1 VDKFSKEEEYIISES
16 AEVEAGR
23 APAWTRKMFSVFPAF
38 KSRNYQLYFGGQVVS
53 LIGTWLQIVAEGWLV
68 LQLTNSAFYVGLVA
82 AVSTIP
88 TLIFSLIGGVI
99 ADRFPK
105 RKLLILT
112 QIASMV
118 LAFVLGGLS
127 VSGVI
132 TIWQILIIAFLLG
145 CVNAIDAPARQAFS
159 VDLVEKED
167 LPSAIALNSAM
178 FNSARVIGPGIAG
191 FLIATIGTGGAFL
204 ANGASYIAVIIA
216 LLIIKTAPLPKTDH
230 PHPIKAIKEGLSYS
244 WNHPLIRSMILFT
257 GVIAVFGW
265 AYGTM
270 LPVIAKNTFHMEA
283 TGLGYLYSASGI
295 GAVIGTI
302 LISAF
307 SKKIKSR
314 TFIFGGI
321 TFFALNIIFFTLT
334 SYFPLALIFMFL
346 SGIGMLSAF
355 STINSSLQ
363 GIIEDKYRGRV
374 MSIYSLVFMGF
385 MPIGSIEIGFVSE
398 RFGTNIGI
406 QSGALIV
413 LAAAAI
419 LFSFRKKIRLSFK
432 NYNLQSGNKKTG
444 FQSPI

>member
-1 VDKFSKEEEYIISES
+1 
-16 AEVEAGR
+16 
-23 APAWTRKMFSVFPAF
+23 
-38 KSRNYQLYFGGQVVS
+38 
-53 LIGTWLQIVAEGWLV
+53 
-68 LQLTNSAFYVGLVA
+68 
-82 AVSTIP
+82 
-88 TLIFSLIGGVI
+88 
-99 ADRFPK
+99 
-105 RKLLILT
+105 
-112 QIASMV
+112 
-118 LAFVLGGLS
+118 
-127 VSGVI
+127 
-132 TIWQILIIAFLLG
+132 
-145 CVNAIDAPARQAFS
+145 
-159 VDLVEKED
+159 
-167 LPSAIALNSAM
+167 
-178 FNSARVIGPGIAG
+178 
-191 FLIATIGTGGAFL
+191 
-204 ANGASYIAVIIA
+204 
-216 LLIIKTAPLPKTDH
+216 
-230 PHPIKAIKEGLSYS
+230 
-244 WNHPLIRSMILFT
+244 MILFT

-270 LPVIAKNTFHMEA
+270 LPVVAKNTFHMEA

-307 SKKIKSR
+307 SKKISSR

-363 GIIEDKYRGRV
+363 EIIEDKYRGRV

-398 RFGTNIGI
+398 QFGTNIGI

-432 NYNLQSGNKKTG
+432 NYNLQSGNKKTEL
-444 FQSPI
+444 QSPI